1 MSRPPTWLLF
11 GVFSAAVGCGE
22 VQHISSFTP
31 RQRDYKLGTYDKEPT
46 SVSSGSLW
54 KESSRSLV
62 ADFRASRV
70 GDLVMVRIDESP
82 EAKGDAETKVQRDSS
97 MGMGA
102 PQLFGF
108 AQAIQRAHPDLNM
121 SDVFNVMSKTSFDG
135 KGETTRS
142 SRVEAAM
149 AVRVKKALPNGDL
162 FVEGTKVLKVNE
174 EELHIY
180 VSGVIRPEDI
190 AQDNSVRSS
199 VVADAEIEF
208 VGRGVLTENQSQ
220 GWLTRLITAVNPF

>member
-1 MSRPPTWLLF
+1 VKARCSAVLLALS
-11 GVFSAAVGCGE
+11 VSACGPA
-22 VQHISSFTP
+22 HIQAFKP
-31 RQRDYKLGTYDKEPT
+31 RARDYKAGAYEKAP
-46 SVSSGSLW
+46 SAVSSGSLW
-54 KESSRSLV
+54 QESSRSLV

-82 EAKGDAETKVQRDSS
+82 EAKGDAETKLDRQSS
-97 MGMGA
+97 MQIGV

-108 AQAIQRAHPDLNM
+108 SQAIQKAHPDMNM
-121 SDVFNVMSKTSFDG
+121 ADIFNVMSSNSFDG
-135 KGETTRS
+135 SGETTRS
-142 SRVEAAM
+142 SRVQAAM

-162 FVEGTKVLKVNE
+162 FVEGTKVLMVND

-190 AQDNSVRSS
+190 TQDNSVNSS

-208 VGRGVLTENQSQ
+208 VGRGVLTDNQTQ
-220 GWLTRLITAVNPF
+220 GWLTRFLTVINPF